1 LSLAKEEALKR
12 TYPLLLAV
20 LVLLSGLAL
29 VPVMGLPSAGFRWQ
43 FYANSYVLTT
53 LEVNH
58 PSGAPGSFFTVTGTN
73 YPLSTTVTIF
83 VNGADVGDVPTDEDG
98 NLEFVID
105 TTGAE
110 LGTYTVWASPVPS
123 VFTRF
128 VLEQDADQWPQEGTA
143 PVIQL
148 PADLARELIFA
159 PVVINLP

>member
-1 LSLAKEEALKR
+1 LKK
-12 TYPLLLAV
+12 TYPILLAA

-43 FYANSYVLTT
+43 FYANGYVPTT

-73 YPLSTTVTIF
+73 YPASTTATILA
-83 VNGADVGDVPTDEDG
+83 NGVDLGDVQTDADG

-110 LGTYTVWASPVPS
+110 LGTYTVVASPVPS

-128 VLEQDADQWPQEGTA
+128 VLEANATEWPPESPA
-143 PVIQL
+143 PVIDL
-148 PADLARELIFA
+148 PANLAQQLVFV
-159 PVVINLP
+159 PVISR